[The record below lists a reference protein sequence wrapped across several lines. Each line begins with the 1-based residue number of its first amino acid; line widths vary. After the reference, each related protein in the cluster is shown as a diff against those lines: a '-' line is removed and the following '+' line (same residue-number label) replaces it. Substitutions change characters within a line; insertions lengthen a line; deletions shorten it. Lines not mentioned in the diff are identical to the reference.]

1 MSLQKQ
7 LQYNKGLFM
16 YRVLSNEAPG
26 YISNLFYAFFFFF
39 LFSFFL
45 FFNTGVELITCC
57 AALFTGC
64 MLIMSN

>member
-26 YISNLFYAFFFFF
+26 YISNLFYAFFFHFF
-39 LFSFFL
+39 FF